1 MLSRAQ
7 DLGSTRMLIDLPARA
22 LRLPL
27 LALLLVL
34 AGRASA
40 CPDLTPYYPGLEP
53 DWSAVQQRLSGLM
66 SQCLENSEYFA
77 LLGAAQLNAGAVA
90 DALESLERALLLDP
104 DNGAAQ
110 IDFAQALYLE
120 GELFSALELNARLL
134 QRDDLPANLQPA
146 LQQRQTDWQA
156 QTRQHSVQLDLLA
169 GYDTNLNGAP
179 DPSQITLTLSGESV
193 ILTLDPQFQPVSGT
207 YVNAR
212 LAGRYRQLAPRH
224 QHNWLLDVRGRVSE
238 DASSD
243 LLQADARYAFVR
255 PDRNHAWQFNGGISH
270 LLFGGKPLFSAVEAS
285 TRYQP
290 RSAARCRPFLAGA
303 AQQQLYHDQAFLNAL
318 ESKASA
324 GLNCPWEGLNGRHLI
339 SVEAGLLNS
348 HALKNGRPGGDRE
361 GWQATLDWQYQM
373 SHGEMRTLISHT
385 ELDDRAGY
393 SPLLNDGAARW
404 IDRSYVLVQY
414 RRPLSP
420 KAALLLNYYY
430 QDQRSN
436 LQLFQ
441 SVDSTIEFGLSFGF

>member
-1 MLSRAQ
+1 M
-7 DLGSTRMLIDLPARA
+7 
-22 LRLPL
+22 
-27 LALLLVL
+27 
-34 AGRASA
+34 
-40 CPDLTPYYPGLEP
+40 
-53 DWSAVQQRLSGLM
+53 
-66 SQCLENSEYFA
+66 
-77 LLGAAQLNAGAVA
+77 
-90 DALESLERALLLDP
+90 
-104 DNGAAQ
+104 
-110 IDFAQALYLE
+110 
-120 GELFSALELNARLL
+120 
-134 QRDDLPANLQPA
+134 
-146 LQQRQTDWQA
+146 
-156 QTRQHSVQLDLLA
+156 
-169 GYDTNLNGAP
+169 
-179 DPSQITLTLSGESV
+179 
-193 ILTLDPQFQPVSGT
+193 
-207 YVNAR
+207 
-212 LAGRYRQLAPRH
+212 
-224 QHNWLLDVRGRVSE
+224 RGRVSE